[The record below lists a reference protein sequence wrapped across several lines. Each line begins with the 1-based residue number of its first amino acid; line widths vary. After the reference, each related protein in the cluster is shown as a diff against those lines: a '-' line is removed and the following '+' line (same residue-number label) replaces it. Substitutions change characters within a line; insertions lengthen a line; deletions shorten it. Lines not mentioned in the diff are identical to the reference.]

1 MPYTH
6 IARNYVRAVGPGTQ
20 ATIPHTVGTA
30 TEYCVF
36 LIQDTTAGGAAQALP
51 LAYAADAD
59 KAAAQVL
66 VTDDTVDGAL
76 RLDAV
81 IVAPHSLID
90 VGPVVNGATRLNTAA
105 GIYSFGTSGVA
116 YRSLHR
122 NVPIT
127 CNNGDLT
134 GAVNITHRLGT
145 NDVVVFASPSSS
157 PLANSSIGGATRV
170 YKAYMTAAAVG
181 VVTLTMA
188 IDNGGTNAGA
198 NATVTWD
205 VMILSR
211 AAVSLAN
218 QASWPFAMKVPLATA
233 GANTGLPSDDY
244 SGADTAR
251 GPLDGAD
258 PNDSSGYAVLYTN
271 VDLALGNND
280 ITHNFNTTTNVVA
293 LVGHS
298 ATDPATAVPTIS
310 NNALSV
316 TQARIACVTEGVNN
330 CYVLML
336 RPYSIF
342 QPTCTTA

>member
-6 IARNYVRAVGPGTQ
+6 IARNYVRAGGAGTD

-36 LIQDTTAGGAAQALP
+36 LMQDTTVAGAAQALP
-51 LAYAADAD
+51 LAYAADAS
-59 KAAAQVL
+59 KGAAQIL
-66 VTDDTVDGAL
+66 VTDDTAAGAL
-76 RLDAV
+76 QLDAL

-127 CNNGDLT
+127 VNNGAAN
-134 GAVNITHRLGT
+134 GSVNLTHRLGT
-145 NDVVVFASPSSS
+145 NDVVTFVSPSSS
-157 PLANSSIGGATRV
+157 PLANSSIGGNVRV
-170 YKAYMTAAAVG
+170 YKVNQAASAGG
-181 VVTLTMA
+181 VVQLTMT
-188 IDNGGTNAGA
+188 IDDGGNNAGA

-205 VMILSR
+205 VMVISR
-211 AAVSLAN
+211 FAVGLAAQSN
-218 QASWPFAMKVPLATA
+218 WPYASKIPLATA
-233 GANTGLPSDDY
+233 GANLGLPSDDY
-244 SGADTAR
+244 SGADTALA
-251 GPLDGAD
+251 PLDGAD
-258 PNDSSGYAVLYTN
+258 PNDSSGYTVLYTN
-271 VDLALGNND
+271 VDLGLGNND
-280 ITHNFNTTTNVVA
+280 ITHNFNTSTNVVA
-293 LVGHS
+293 LVGFS
-298 ATDPATAVPTIS
+298 ATAAGTAVPTIG
-310 NNALSV
+310 NNALTV
-316 TQARIACVTEGVNN
+316 TQARIACVTAGVNN